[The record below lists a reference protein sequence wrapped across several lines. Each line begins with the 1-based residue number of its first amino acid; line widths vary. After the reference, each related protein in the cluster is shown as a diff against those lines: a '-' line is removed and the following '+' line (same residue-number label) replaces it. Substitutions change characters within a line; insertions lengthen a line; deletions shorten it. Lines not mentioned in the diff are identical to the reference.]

1 MILNYNE
8 RKTIRYIIISGV
20 TGKGDG
26 IRSPPP
32 PQKNNIFLDWEGKN
46 NHTKTKDTRARGK
59 GQIKERSIHGNNRI
73 IKQSIFLSHDTIEY
87 EPLQEKIMGV
97 TNAASSA
104 LESPNNY
111 KNNHGSFV
119 KGSRS

>member
-1 MILNYNE
+1 MSFTP
-8 RKTIRYIIISGV
+8 RQKTIFSLIGQ
-20 TGKGDG
+20 G
-26 IRSPPP
+26 I
-32 PQKNNIFLDWEGKN
+32 N
-46 NHTKTKDTRARGK
+46 NHTKTQDTRARGK